1 MILVVSVSI
10 IKDKELLMIEEKRD
24 SGINQWNF
32 PSGRI
37 EKNEDIMVAAIREVK
52 EETGLDV
59 ELLLTTGVYNFTSD
73 SSDSSDSS
81 DQVILFHFIGEIVS
95 GEVSL
100 SEEAITNFRWV
111 HSKEVLAM
119 PDDTLRNSKVI
130 RQITKNIV
138 NRNFYSTALFNRD
151 LLTQS

>member
-10 IKDKELLMIEEKRD
+10 TKDKELLMIEEKRD

-73 SSDSSDSS
+73 SSD
-81 DQVILFHFIGEIVS
+81 QIILFHFIGEIVS

-100 SEEAITNFRWV
+100 REEAITNFKWV
-111 HSKEVLAM
+111 HSKDILAM
-119 PDDTLRNSKVI
+119 TDGSLRNAKVI

-138 NRNFYSTALFNRD
+138 NRNFYPTALFNRD

>member
-73 SSDSSDSS
+73 SSD
-81 DQVILFHFIGEIVS
+81 QVILFHFIGEIVS
-95 GEVSL
+95 GEVSI
-100 SEEAITNFRWV
+100 SEEAITNFKWV
-111 HSKEVLAM
+111 HSKGILAM

>member
-10 IKDKELLMIEEKRD
+10 TKDKELLMIEEKRD

-37 EKNEDIMVAAIREVK
+37 EKNEDIMAAAIREVK

-73 SSDSSDSS
+73 SSD
-81 DQVILFHFIGEIVS
+81 QVILFHFIGGIVS

-100 SEEAITNFRWV
+100 REEAITNFKWV
-111 HSKEVLAM
+111 HLKDILAM
-119 PDDTLRNSKVI
+119 TDGSLRNAKVI
-130 RQITKNIV
+130 RQITKNII
-138 NRNFYSTALFNRD
+138 NRNFYPTALFNRD
-151 LLTQS
+151 LLTQL

>member
-24 SGINQWNF
+24 SGIVKWNF

-37 EKNEDIMVAAIREVK
+37 EKNEDIMAAAIREVK

-73 SSDSSDSS
+73 SSD
-81 DQVILFHFIGEIVS
+81 QVISFHFMGEIVS

-100 SEEAITNFRWV
+100 REEAITNFKWV
-111 HSKEVLAM
+111 HSRDILAM
-119 PDDTLRNSKVI
+119 TDGSLRNAKVI
-130 RQITKNIV
+130 RQITKNII

-151 LLTQS
+151 LLTSHSV

>member
-10 IKDKELLMIEEKRD
+10 TKDMELLMIEEKRD
-24 SGINQWNF
+24 SGIVKWNF

-37 EKNEDIMVAAIREVK
+37 EKNEDIMAAAIREVK

-73 SSDSSDSS
+73 SSD
-81 DQVILFHFIGEIVS
+81 QVILFHFIGEIVS

-100 SEEAITNFRWV
+100 REEAITNFKWV
-111 HSKEVLAM
+111 HSRDILAM
-119 PDDTLRNSKVI
+119 TDGSLRNAKVI
-130 RQITKNIV
+130 RQITKNII

-151 LLTQS
+151 LLTSHSE

>member
-10 IKDKELLMIEEKRD
+10 TKDKELLMIEEKRD

-37 EKNEDIMVAAIREVK
+37 EKNEDIMFAAIREVK

-73 SSDSSDSS
+73 SN

-95 GEVSL
+95 GEVSI

-111 HSKEVLAM
+111 HSKDILAM
-119 PDDTLRNSKVI
+119 TDGSLRNAKVI
-130 RQITKNIV
+130 RQITKNII
-138 NRNFYSTALFNRD
+138 NRNFYPTALFNRD

>member
-73 SSDSSDSS
+73 SSD
-81 DQVILFHFIGEIVS
+81 QVILFHFIGEIVS

-100 SEEAITNFRWV
+100 REEAITNFKWV
-111 HSKEVLAM
+111 HSKDILAM
-119 PDDTLRNSKVI
+119 TDGSLRNAKVI